1 MNEKKQQANISTAW
15 KPLLEEEFAQ
25 PYFDELREKV
35 RDAYLS
41 KNVFPHP
48 SRMFR
53 AFDEVAP
60 KNVRVVI
67 LGQDPYHTPGVAD
80 GLAFSS
86 FPENPVPPSLLN
98 IYKEIEAEFGV
109 SSQGLS
115 QTDEIRG
122 MGEKTME
129 TYADM
134 TTESLGTHNDEV
146 RRLRKSYTPDLS
158 HWAQQGVLLLNA
170 SLTVESGL
178 ANSHV
183 GFGWHTFTDAVI
195 RIISRDCD
203 NVIFMFWGNYAR
215 EKRTLVDSS
224 KHLIL
229 ESPHPSPL
237 SAHKGFFGNDH
248 FKKANTYLEA
258 HGRGSIAWSKGI

>member
-1 MNEKKQQANISTAW
+1 MTTEINISPAW
-15 KPLLEEEFAQ
+15 ASLLQEEFAQ
-25 PYFDELREKV
+25 AYFADLREEV
-35 RDAYLS
+35 RKAYLS
-41 KNVFPHP
+41 KQVFPHP

-60 KNVRVVI
+60 KEVRVVI

-86 FPENPVPPSLLN
+86 FSDNPVPPSLVN
-98 IYKEIEAEFGV
+98 IYKEIEAEFGCMCP
-109 SSQGLS
+109 
-115 QTDEIRG
+115 R
-122 MGEKTME
+122 
-129 TYADM
+129 
-134 TTESLGTHNDEV
+134 
-146 RRLRKSYTPDLS
+146 TPDLS
-158 HWAQQGVLLLNA
+158 HWAKQGVLLLNA

-195 RIISRDCD
+195 RIVSRECEH
-203 NVIFMFWGNYAR
+203 VVFLLWGNYAR
-215 EKRTLVDSS
+215 EKRTLIDPV

-237 SAHKGFFGNDH
+237 SAHKGFFGNGH
-248 FKKANTYLEA
+248 FVQANVYLKE
-258 HGRGSIAWSKGI
+258 HDKGEILWCE